1 MVKEENG
8 IMQTKHKGADM
19 AIFAANFKCNL
30 TRAQTKAY
38 IEGLESYMSRTQS
51 VGKRE
56 VFVFPN
62 QAALLENTY
71 DFVRVGAQ
79 NAHCVE
85 NGGFTGEIGAQQL
98 REFGIDSILIGH
110 SERRTIFGESQEY
123 IAQKFAYFA
132 KAGFRIIYCIGE
144 DLAVRQN
151 GSVEEFLRSEF
162 RGIDTTYE
170 NLIVAYEPIWAIGT
184 GVSASLEDIERT
196 HKFLRSFLDVPL
208 LYGGSVNE
216 TNAGEILC
224 LANVDG
230 VLVGSASLELTRFCE
245 IIDSKATSDT
255 AESK

>member
-1 MVKEENG
+1 
-8 IMQTKHKGADM
+8 M

-38 IEGLESYMSRTQS
+38 IAELEAYLSRRMGVDSNGADCKADLTRDS
-51 VGKRE
+51 KERAE

-62 QAALLENTY
+62 QAALLENAYT
-71 DFVRVGAQ
+71 FVRVGAQ

-110 SERRTIFGESQEY
+110 SERRTIFGESQAY

-144 DLAVRQN
+144 DLAVRQS
-151 GSVEEFLRSEF
+151 GDVEAFLRAEF
-162 RGIDTTYE
+162 EGINAQYE

-184 GVSASLEDIERT
+184 GVSAGLEDIERT
-196 HKFLRSFLDVPL
+196 HEFLRSFLSVPL

-216 TNAGEILC
+216 KNAGEIMR

-230 VLVGSASLELTRFCE
+230 VLVGSASLEVARFCE
-245 IIDSKATSDT
+245 IIG
-255 AESK
+255 